1 MGIKDTLVAAVGTAA
16 GEIMKG
22 FDGLFTSDDE
32 RLSAQAKLTKIMNEL
47 TTTQLTHVD
56 NQEKER
62 SERHKSDMQADSWL
76 SKNVRPLTLIAL
88 MVFFA
93 IIVLVDS
100 STNVNFK
107 VEDKYVSLL
116 ESLMLT
122 AFSFY
127 FVMRGV
133 EKITAAAKAK

>member
-1 MGIKDTLVAAVGTAA
+1 
-16 GEIMKG
+16 
-22 FDGLFTSDDE
+22 
-32 RLSAQAKLTKIMNEL
+32 
-47 TTTQLTHVD
+47 
-56 NQEKER
+56 
-62 SERHKSDMQADSWL
+62 MQADSWL